1 MSKTALFR
9 GLTEENVKKMIACMR
24 VKTEKFNPGETI
36 MSYNRNMEIVG
47 VLEEGSAALVS
58 FDASGNRMMLDCYE
72 KDAVFGESFS
82 VCSGIDGASVVATK
96 ACTVLFFRYRELI
109 SPCENNCEFHAMFS
123 KNLISLLTKRLR
135 AQAEHIESLSKRTIR
150 GKLLSYFEMRVRET
164 DALSFTLPFS
174 LSALADFL
182 SIDRSAMQRELKK
195 MREEGILYSKGRKIE
210 ILKRS

>member
-1 MSKTALFR
+1 
-9 GLTEENVKKMIACMR
+9 
-24 VKTEKFNPGETI
+24 
-36 MSYNRNMEIVG
+36 
-47 VLEEGSAALVS
+47 
-58 FDASGNRMMLDCYE
+58 
-72 KDAVFGESFS
+72 
-82 VCSGIDGASVVATK
+82 
-96 ACTVLFFRYRELI
+96 
-109 SPCENNCEFHAMFS
+109 MFS

-210 ILKRS
+210 ILKRF